1 KKQTLVMDCPSII
14 VKKIKTPIL
23 KHGQYITRIRT
34 EMQSAGADK
43 QEMVYGYTKL
53 ADRAIL
59 GYGIPV
65 EIIDS
70 YREVFEQV
78 SLSLFEIISG
88 AQCVAEFAQTNDT
101 FKSGMADITIVQGVA
116 RLSMVFD
123 KGEFVLS
130 SRGRVYSETLVDNLA
145 QEAVRTSQFCTAQQH
160 LGMLEKCYYCGVST
174 GTIEEIKRLL
184 AGGKMLAVDLLDT
197 LQLKSEYRNYSGAA
211 MAFIAVAAT
220 TKPTPLLKTL
230 QDSEKLAQQQK
241 NIAEGK
247 THRGSKTVAAIIL
260 LIVGF
265 VGYQAYCVVDTSG
278 NIARLN
284 KQLAD
289 IEERAKQSAGYELQ
303 SSSSI
308 ESMADIRR
316 YKEGTKRYDTVDI
329 PLVDS
334 IAKILGEESS

>member
-1 KKQTLVMDCPSII
+1 MKNIMYISDTQAVLVSYKKQGDLQSIQQIVTQEIEEGAIIGGTIIKPNAVVAALEVIAGTAKSTPKKLTLVMDCPSII

-160 LGMLEKCYYCGVST
+160 LGMLEKCYYCG
-174 GTIEEIKRLL
+174 
-184 AGGKMLAVDLLDT
+184 
-197 LQLKSEYRNYSGAA
+197 
-211 MAFIAVAAT
+211 
-220 TKPTPLLKTL
+220 
-230 QDSEKLAQQQK
+230 
-241 NIAEGK
+241 
-247 THRGSKTVAAIIL
+247 
-260 LIVGF
+260 
-265 VGYQAYCVVDTSG
+265 
-278 NIARLN
+278 
-284 KQLAD
+284 
-289 IEERAKQSAGYELQ
+289 
-303 SSSSI
+303 
-308 ESMADIRR
+308 
-316 YKEGTKRYDTVDI
+316 
-329 PLVDS
+329 
-334 IAKILGEESS
+334 

>member
-1 KKQTLVMDCPSII
+1 
-14 VKKIKTPIL
+14 
-23 KHGQYITRIRT
+23 
-34 EMQSAGADK
+34 
-43 QEMVYGYTKL
+43 
-53 ADRAIL
+53 
-59 GYGIPV
+59 
-65 EIIDS
+65 
-70 YREVFEQV
+70 
-78 SLSLFEIISG
+78 
-88 AQCVAEFAQTNDT
+88 
-101 FKSGMADITIVQGVA
+101 
-116 RLSMVFD
+116 
-123 KGEFVLS
+123 
-130 SRGRVYSETLVDNLA
+130 
-145 QEAVRTSQFCTAQQH
+145 
-160 LGMLEKCYYCGVST
+160 GMLEKCYYCGVST
-174 GTIEEIKRLL
+174 GTIEEIARLL

-334 IAKILGEESS
+334 IAKILGEESSIVEMEYLSEKGQVEFTMLSTSKYAASQAAQSLRALPGVKSLDYKGFESTDTNEGYKYTVTLVIKEPKPVPVSQDPAQQPQAEAQEQEVETNDIK